1 MRICNVNVNIMYML
15 PEISNVKTP
24 PEVNRPWHIAAF
36 VSWRNQGTDSQ
47 IFGRGFWIFRTNVY
61 ILWELRSMS
70 AGQIFVL
77 EKLQII

>member
-47 IFGRGFWIFRTNVY
+47 IFGRGF
-61 ILWELRSMS
+61 
-70 AGQIFVL
+70 
-77 EKLQII
+77 